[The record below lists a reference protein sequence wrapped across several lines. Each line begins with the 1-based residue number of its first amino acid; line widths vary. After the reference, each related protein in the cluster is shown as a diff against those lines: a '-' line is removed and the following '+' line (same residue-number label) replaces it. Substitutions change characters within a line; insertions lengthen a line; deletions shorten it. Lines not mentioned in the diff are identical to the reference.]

1 MKVKFIYPSV
11 IEQYKGDEML
21 VPQMRYPL
29 LTFPVL
35 AAHTPAD
42 IDIEIIDESIEAI
55 DFDEPVDLVGLT
67 AMTYSAPRAYEIAD
81 RYRKRGVKTVM
92 GGFHVSALPEEAQE
106 HVDTIVIG
114 EGEEVWPS
122 VVEDFKKGQLK
133 PRYTS
138 PGLLDMAKYKTPRLD
153 LLKKYLYTSET
164 YTFPYYAFLNV
175 IEVSRGCPYKC
186 GFCSVSKF
194 YGRKHRFRPIKD
206 VMEDIRRRK
215 LQSRMRFISFSDANL
230 YGNKSHFKELLKGLK
245 KLNIKWSSQISIDVA
260 KSPEILSLMA
270 ESGCQS
276 VCFGIESI
284 SQESL
289 NSVDKATNKVEEY
302 DKLLERMKN
311 YNIYVA
317 LTMIMGFDHDDDSI
331 FERTYSWV
339 KKHLDSVILVHPH
352 ILTPYPG
359 TAVYRQ
365 FLKENRIVDFD
376 WRHYDHWHVV
386 YKPGLMSAGTLYKG
400 YRWLLDKLKPV
411 NSQNWQKWFQP

>member
-11 IEQYKGDEML
+11 INQYKENEML

-42 IDIEIIDESIEAI
+42 VDVEIIDEAI
-55 DFDEPVDLVGLT
+55 AAVDFDDPVDLVGLT

-81 RYRKRGVKTVM
+81 QYRKRGIKTVM
-92 GGFHVSALPEEAQE
+92 GGFHVSALPGEAQK
-106 HVDTIVIG
+106 HVDTVVIG
-114 EGEEVWPS
+114 EGEELWPL
-122 VVEDFKKGQLK
+122 VVEDFKKGRLK

-138 PGLLDMAKYKTPRLD
+138 PGLFDMTKYKTPRLD
-153 LLKKYLYTSET
+153 LLSKYLFSSET
-164 YTFPYYAFLNV
+164 YRFPYYAFLNV
-175 IEVSRGCPYKC
+175 IEVSRGCPFKC
-186 GFCSVSKF
+186 DFCSVSNF
-194 YGRKHRFRPIKD
+194 YGKKHRFRLVED
-206 VMEDIRRRK
+206 VLNEIRSRK
-215 LQSRMRFISFSDANL
+215 LQSRKRFISFSDDNL
-230 YGNKSHFKELLKGLK
+230 YGSKPHFIELLKGLR
-245 KLNIKWSSQISIDVA
+245 KLNIKWSSQISINAA

-289 NSVDKATNKVEEY
+289 NSVNKSTNKVEEY
-302 DKLLERMKN
+302 DELFERVKE
-311 YNIYVA
+311 YNIYIA
-317 LTMIMGFDHDDDSI
+317 MTMVLGFDHDDESI
-331 FERTYSWV
+331 FERTYAWL
-339 KKHLDSVILVHPH
+339 KNHLDSVILVNPH

-359 TAVYRQ
+359 TAVYRK

-386 YKPGLMSAGTLYKG
+386 YKPRLMSAETLYKG
-400 YRWLLDKLKPV
+400 YRWLLEKLKPV
-411 NSQNWQKWFQP
+411 NSQNWQKWFHT